1 MRRICGLLAAVIVML
16 TAGLG
21 TAESDTDREIPKFRD
36 VSVHDPS
43 VIRADDGLYY
53 IFGSHMAAA
62 RSADLIRWEM
72 ISRDAGAGC
81 TLGRRR
87 NVRAGASEQHTA
99 GKSQSSCQTDIFPDL
114 IFSNLI
120 GFLHR

>member
-1 MRRICGLLAAVIVML
+1 MELLFSRIERNGAALRRICGLLAAVIVML

-62 RSADLIRWEM
+62 RSAAAKTM
-72 ISRDAGAGC
+72 
-81 TLGRRR
+81 
-87 NVRAGASEQHTA
+87 
-99 GKSQSSCQTDIFPDL
+99 
-114 IFSNLI
+114 
-120 GFLHR
+120 FLLEILTES